1 MQNREHSYGQ
11 ITALADSYQISRAF
25 LYQLLAQLKTLIAL
39 TFSPQE
45 QEKQI
50 SKKEIISKML
60 LLRMVGGSSISAIS
74 QIMKYDD
81 LKYSSVGSIS
91 QILLSVGSLLPK
103 VQEVVLDEKR
113 DVTVVSDEIFIGNQ
127 PILIS
132 VEPKSSLILSAELGI
147 DRKKV
152 TWSKHIENV
161 HSAGNIE
168 IVKMVTDEGTG
179 LCSAIRDNNIP
190 WQSDTYHSIAHR
202 LGKWNSVLERRAYKR
217 INLEYERKR
226 VMASAKTQKLINS
239 RRYEYMKAKNK
250 TLEAIEVYEY
260 FSYLYQYII
269 SQMQVFHT
277 NGKVRNKQ
285 DSEENIM
292 VALEL
297 IKSLKNE
304 KINIQV
310 TSIEKLLPNLLNYFT
325 EAKIAIKECKD
336 LGIDDENI
344 TLFSLIWKWN
354 KELIKAKKE
363 QRRRKAK
370 RELNF
375 YIEYAKDS
383 LGDSYEEMKSKIFNR
398 LDNIIQASSM
408 VENINSILRPYLNNS
423 KNQITQEFLNLF
435 VFYHNHRR
443 YKAGKRKG
451 KTPMEI
457 FTNRRQE
464 KDWIELLTDFIEQK
478 EVSFFH

>member
-1 MQNREHSYGQ
+1 
-11 ITALADSYQISRAF
+11 
-25 LYQLLAQLKTLIAL
+25 
-39 TFSPQE
+39 
-45 QEKQI
+45 
-50 SKKEIISKML
+50 
-60 LLRMVGGSSISAIS
+60 
-74 QIMKYDD
+74 
-81 LKYSSVGSIS
+81 
-91 QILLSVGSLLPK
+91 
-103 VQEVVLDEKR
+103 
-113 DVTVVSDEIFIGNQ
+113 
-127 PILIS
+127 
-132 VEPKSSLILSAELGI
+132 
-147 DRKKV
+147 
-152 TWSKHIENV
+152 
-161 HSAGNIE
+161 
-168 IVKMVTDEGTG
+168 
-179 LCSAIRDNNIP
+179 
-190 WQSDTYHSIAHR
+190 
-202 LGKWNSVLERRAYKR
+202 
-217 INLEYERKR
+217 
-226 VMASAKTQKLINS
+226 
-239 RRYEYMKAKNK
+239 
-250 TLEAIEVYEY
+250 
-260 FSYLYQYII
+260 
-269 SQMQVFHT
+269 
-277 NGKVRNKQ
+277 
-285 DSEENIM
+285 M

-443 YKAGKRKG
+443 YEAGKRKG

-457 FTNRRQE
+457 FKNKNQE

-478 EVSFFH
+478 ELSFFH